1 MKSVNSAILAV
12 LCVAVGILYVL
23 HFSCR
28 KCESTPSKTSSPAAN
43 CTAVSM
49 DSFPIAYVNV
59 DTLLLTYQYAKDLNE
74 SLLKKQEKL
83 RKELAEKDA
92 RIRADYAAYLK
103 MVEAYKNKLATGQ
116 ILTQETKE
124 KEEGALIKEETRLNK
139 KNQELKELDQR
150 LNQELFLEQQ
160 KLNSQLR
167 DTINAFFSIY
177 NQDKRYKMI
186 FCDTGNDNI
195 FFAEEYLNIT
205 TDVVE
210 ALNEQYKPVQK

>member
-1 MKSVNSAILAV
+1 MKNVNTIILAV

-23 HFSCR
+23 HFSSS
-28 KCESTPSKTSSPAAN
+28 KCDHSSTQASTSDKQS
-43 CTAVSM
+43 VSI

-59 DTLLLTYQYAKDLNE
+59 DTLLMTYQYAKDLNE
-74 SLLKKQEKL
+74 SLLKKQEKS

-103 MVEAYKNKLATGQ
+103 MVEAYKNKIATGQ

-124 KEEGALIKEETRLNK
+124 KEEAVLIKEETRLNK
-139 KNQELKELDQR
+139 KNQELKDLDQR

-195 FFAEEYLNIT
+195 FFAEDYLNIT
-205 TDVVE
+205 SEVVE
-210 ALNEQYKPVQK
+210 ALNKQYKPEQK

>member
-1 MKSVNSAILAV
+1 MKSINTILLAI

-23 HFSCR
+23 HFSSK
-28 KCESTPSKTSSPAAN
+28 KCDSAASKD
-43 CTAVSM
+43 CQAVAKSVSV

-74 SLLKKQEKL
+74 SLLKKQEKS

-103 MVEAYKNKLATGQ
+103 MVEAYKNKVATGQ
-116 ILTQETKE
+116 VLTQETRE
-124 KEEGALIKEETRLNK
+124 KEESVLMKEEARLNK
-139 KNQELKELDQR
+139 KNQELKDLDQR

-167 DTINAFFSIY
+167 DTINAFFAIY
-177 NQDKRYKMI
+177 NQDKHYKMI
-186 FCDTGNDNI
+186 LCDTGNDNI
-195 FFAEEYLNIT
+195 FFAEDYLNIT
-205 TDVVE
+205 SDVVE
-210 ALNEQYKPVQK
+210 ALNKQYKPVQK

>member
-1 MKSVNSAILAV
+1 MKNINTIFLAV

-23 HFSCR
+23 HFSSD
-28 KCESTPSKTSSPAAN
+28 KCKASSAPVSTVVASS
-43 CTAVSM
+43 VSI

-74 SLLKKQEKL
+74 SLLKKQEKS
-83 RKELAEKDA
+83 RKEFNDKEA
-92 RIRADYAAYLK
+92 RMRTEYAAYLK
-103 MVEAYKNKLATGQ
+103 MVEDYQKKLATGQ

-124 KEEGALIKEETRLNK
+124 KEEAVLYKEQSRLEK
-139 KNQELKELDQR
+139 KQKELKDLDQR

-167 DTINAFFSIY
+167 DTINAFFAIY

-186 FCDTGNDNI
+186 LCDTGNDNI
-195 FFAEEYLNIT
+195 FFAEDYLNIT
-205 TDVVE
+205 KDVVD
-210 ALNEQYKPVQK
+210 ALNKKYTPVQK

>member
-1 MKSVNSAILAV
+1 MKNVNTIILAV

-23 HFSCR
+23 HFSSN
-28 KCESTPSKTSSPAAN
+28 KCDVQSQQTASTEKQT
-43 CTAVSM
+43 VSI

-59 DTLLLTYQYAKDLNE
+59 DTLLMTYQYAKDLNE
-74 SLLKKQEKL
+74 SLLKKQEKS

-92 RIRADYAAYLK
+92 RIRADYTAYLK
-103 MVEAYKNKLATGQ
+103 MVEASKNKIATGQ

-124 KEEGALIKEETRLNK
+124 KEEAILIKEETRLNK
-139 KNQELKELDQR
+139 KNQELKDLDQR

-167 DTINAFFSIY
+167 DTINAFFAIY

-195 FFAEEYLNIT
+195 FFAEDYLNIT
-205 TDVVE
+205 GEVVE
-210 ALNEQYKPVQK
+210 ALNKQYKPVQK

>member
-1 MKSVNSAILAV
+1 MKNVNTIILAV

-23 HFSCR
+23 HFSSN
-28 KCESTPSKTSSPAAN
+28 KCDVQSQQTASTEKQT
-43 CTAVSM
+43 VSI

-59 DTLLLTYQYAKDLNE
+59 DTLLMTYQYAKDLNE
-74 SLLKKQEKL
+74 SLLKKQEKS

-92 RIRADYAAYLK
+92 RIRADSTAYLK
-103 MVEAYKNKLATGQ
+103 MVEAYKNKIATGQ

-124 KEEGALIKEETRLNK
+124 KEEAILIKEETRLNK
-139 KNQELKELDQR
+139 KNQELKDLDQR

-167 DTINAFFSIY
+167 DTINAFFAIY

-195 FFAEEYLNIT
+195 FFAEDYLNIT
-205 TDVVE
+205 GEVVE
-210 ALNEQYKPVQK
+210 ALNKQYKPVQK